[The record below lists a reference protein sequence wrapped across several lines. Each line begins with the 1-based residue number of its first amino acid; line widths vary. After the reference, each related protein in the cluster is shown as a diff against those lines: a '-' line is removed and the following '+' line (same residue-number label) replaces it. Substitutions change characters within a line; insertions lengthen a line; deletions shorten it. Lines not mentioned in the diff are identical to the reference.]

1 MKSWLVLSRSEK
13 HRCFQMN
20 WEMGS
25 RNLDP
30 LGRSGAHSGQGVDLR
45 KRRWKW
51 RLVSALPRTTETLG
65 ESLPTFG
72 SRVFHLYHGRV
83 GFSDL
88 RGFFQPQVSGNL
100 LFQSGCREAKGV
112 IQGGDYDPR
121 TSVECKSF

>member
-1 MKSWLVLSRSEK
+1 MLSDELGNGIQEPRSPGAEWGPQWAGRGPQEK
-13 HRCFQMN
+13 AM
-20 WEMGS
+20 
-25 RNLDP
+25 
-30 LGRSGAHSGQGVDLR
+30 
-45 KRRWKW
+45 
-51 RLVSALPRTTETLG
+51 LVSALSRATETLG

-72 SRVFHLYHGRV
+72 SWVFHLHHGRV

-88 RGFFQPQVSGNL
+88 RGLFQPQVSGNLL